1 MNVGK
6 RAVQLA
12 KIGLAA
18 RKVAKARNSED
29 KQLAH
34 KALANLF
41 ADAKGVAMKVGQ
53 FLADPAGDDAFA
65 DLVESIEPVA
75 LSEMRPVIAEHLGT
89 PVGDIFPIL
98 DESTAAASLGQV
110 HHAQRTDGREVA
122 VKVRYPG
129 IAEAVEAELK
139 LAGLIPGLGPVK
151 KWGFNFG
158 GYKTTLKDNMDR
170 ELDYRSEAARQIRFA
185 DQVRV
190 PGLVIPQVHEDISG
204 PALLVQDWHE
214 GARLNQIIDWPP
226 DDRQAVGRILLST
239 LFTSLFEA
247 GEVHGDPHPGN
258 AFYRRGLEGAPEVV
272 LLDYGCTIAIEE
284 LPRLALLKL
293 ILGLRE
299 GTEVS
304 PLQAFAAMGFDA
316 KKLSLI
322 AGALPMLSVILLH
335 PFLDGGPMFVSHW
348 KLKDRFEA
356 LLGDNRWWF
365 RSAGPASNFLLM
377 RAFQG
382 VAQQLDLLRASL
394 NWWGVLQA
402 SVSPETLAAARALAL
417 PPLPDDLLNS
427 EVAELGAGKAA
438 QHLKIKVL
446 EGGREKVSL
455 SMPAE
460 AAMDLQSLIPE
471 DVLASIRAT
480 GETDLEAVAADIRQH
495 GLQPQEILDFDK
507 GDKNYR
513 VWLE

>member
-6 RAVQLA
+6 RVVQLA

-41 ADAKGVAMKVGQ
+41 ADAKGVTMKVGQ

-65 DLVESIEPVA
+65 DLVESIAPVP
-75 LSEMRPVIAEHLGT
+75 LSEIRPVIAEHLGA
-89 PVGDIFPIL
+89 PVDDIFPIL
-98 DESTAAASLGQV
+98 DESMAAASLGQV
-110 HHAQRTDGREVA
+110 HHAQRTDGQEVA

-129 IAEAVEAELK
+129 IADAVEAELK
-139 LAGLIPGLGPVK
+139 LAGLMPGVGPVK

-170 ELDYRSEAARQIRFA
+170 ELDYRSEAARQMRFR
-185 DQVRV
+185 DTVRV
-190 PGLVIPQVHEDISG
+190 PGLVIPQVHEDLSG

-214 GARLNQIIDWPP
+214 GARLKQIIDWPQG
-226 DDRQAVGRILLST
+226 DRKAVGRILLST
-239 LFTSLFEA
+239 LFASLFEA

-258 AFYRRGLEGAPEVV
+258 AFYRRDGADKPEVV
-272 LLDYGCTIAIEE
+272 LLDYGCTIAVDE

-299 GTEVS
+299 GEDVS
-304 PLQAFAAMGFDA
+304 PLQAFAAMGFEA

-382 VAQQLDLLRASL
+382 VVQQLDLLRASL
-394 NWWGVLQA
+394 NWWDVLQT
-402 SVSPETLAAARALAL
+402 SVSPETLAAARALVL
-417 PPLPDDLLNS
+417 PPLPDELLNS

-438 QHLKIKVL
+438 QHLKVKVL
-446 EGGREKVSL
+446 EGGREKVAL

-460 AAMDLQSLIPE
+460 AALDLESLIPE
-471 DVLASIRAT
+471 DVVASIRAT
-480 GETDLEAVAADIRQH
+480 GETDLEAVAADIRRL